1 MYLSSINIDIIIGL
15 SCIFLLA
22 LVAILFSLIIR
33 SQLNTM
39 VEDSKKDIKKLSSK
53 GIYLVEQLK
62 KAGIP
67 YKQDDSRIEVLGLM
81 ISLSD
86 VFWLNIYLKDNQIKI
101 NANDTIEGYNI
112 SDYCFKLKVNKFIID
127 YIKYTSQLA
136 IE

>member
-1 MYLSSINIDIIIGL
+1 MYSSTLNIDIIIGL
-15 SCIFLLA
+15 SCIFLLT
-22 LVAILFSLIIR
+22 LVAILFSIIIR
-33 SQLNTM
+33 SQLNAM

-53 GIYLVEQLK
+53 GIYFVEQLK

-67 YKQDDSRIEVLGLM
+67 YKREDSRIEVFGLM

-101 NANDTIEGYNI
+101 NANDTMEGYNI

-127 YIKYTSQLA
+127 YIKYTSELA
-136 IE
+136 IK